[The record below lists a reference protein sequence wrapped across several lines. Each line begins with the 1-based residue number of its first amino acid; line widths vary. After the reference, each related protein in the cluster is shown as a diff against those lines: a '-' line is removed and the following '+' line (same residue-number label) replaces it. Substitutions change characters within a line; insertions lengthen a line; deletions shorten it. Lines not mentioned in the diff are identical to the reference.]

1 MAANVIAISNQKG
14 GVAKTTTTMS
24 LGAGLAEMGHRTLV
38 VDLDSQANLTLAAG
52 LNPDGLDHT
61 IVDLFDGVQ
70 NGAFRQ
76 KTILPELHILPA
88 DLRLSRVER
97 ALYEKGSYEQTLL
110 RLLKPWLNEY
120 QFILLDCPPSF
131 GAMTIIALIAADHV
145 LIPVQSEY
153 YAAQGLTRLLRIA
166 DFIQSRTGKEVS
178 YHVLVTMLDTRNRI
192 HRLVLEKLQ
201 HNFPDILL
209 KTKINID
216 TNLRECPAAGEPI
229 ILYEP
234 NTRASRE
241 YRALAQEIA
250 REVMS

>member
-1 MAANVIAISNQKG
+1 MAAEVIAISNQKG
-14 GVAKTTTTMS
+14 GVAKTTTTFS
-24 LGAGLAEMGHRTLV
+24 LGASLAEMGYRTLV

-52 LNPDGLDHT
+52 LDPHGLEHT

-70 NGAFRQ
+70 NGAFRK
-76 KTILPELHILPA
+76 KTLLSNLHILPA

-97 ALYEKGSYEQTLL
+97 SLYEKGSYEETLVRML
-110 RLLKPWLNEY
+110 QPWMDY
-120 QFILLDCPPSF
+120 YHFILLDCPPSF

-153 YAAQGLTRLLRIA
+153 YAARGLTRLLQIA
-166 DFIQSRTGKEVS
+166 EFIKTRTGKDVS

-192 HRLVLEKLQ
+192 HRIVLEKLQ
-201 HNFPDILL
+201 TNFPDLL
-209 KTKINID
+209 LDTKINVD
-216 TNLRECPAAGEPI
+216 TNLRECPATGEPI

-234 NTRASRE
+234 NTRASQE
-241 YRALAQEIA
+241 YRALAQELT